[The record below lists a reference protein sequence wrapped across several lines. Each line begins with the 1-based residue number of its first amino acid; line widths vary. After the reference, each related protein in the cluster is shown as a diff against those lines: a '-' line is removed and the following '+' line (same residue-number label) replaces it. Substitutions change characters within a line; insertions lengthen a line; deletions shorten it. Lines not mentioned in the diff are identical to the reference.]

1 LLQVRYSLQQGD
13 TLVGHTVSRLEHGYG
28 LTCLALRRARSGAL
42 LAPPPAEAV
51 LAAGDRLVVL
61 ATTLALR
68 QVELGLLALPRCR
81 LRWQLPPELGAER
94 LSALCHTLARYLGIS
109 PEEAGRLATEGH
121 PGQVS
126 LDPDCAALLDRDLRR
141 QGVWVRLE
149 EADAGSEPLA
159 AAARSAC

>member
-1 LLQVRYSLQQGD
+1 M
-13 TLVGHTVSRLEHGYG
+13 
-28 LTCLALRRARSGAL
+28 
-42 LAPPPAEAV
+42 
-51 LAAGDRLVVL
+51 
-61 ATTLALR
+61 
-68 QVELGLLALPRCR
+68 
-81 LRWQLPPELGAER
+81 RWQLPPELGAER

-109 PEEAGRLATEGH
+109 LEEAGRLATEGH

-126 LDPDCAALLDRDLRR
+126 LDPDCAALLARDLRR